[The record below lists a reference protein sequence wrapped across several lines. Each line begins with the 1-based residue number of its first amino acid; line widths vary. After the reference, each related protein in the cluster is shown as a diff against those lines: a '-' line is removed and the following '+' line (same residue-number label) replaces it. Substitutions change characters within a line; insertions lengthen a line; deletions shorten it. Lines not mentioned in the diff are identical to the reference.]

1 VAKLLVRHPLPRWRS
16 PHAPPDRITR
26 LLQKPR
32 TWQSWPGPVE
42 RIGCLTSIASLCLAY
57 VWQRSIDAPVGHLAM
72 ATIRA
77 TTAAMERGSASEG
90 RRYER
95 VDRQILSTAAE
106 RDELA
111 SQIKAVLEG
120 VAFEGRSFD
129 KDLAE
134 RLIAE
139 SNALLKRADSL
150 ESD

>member
-1 VAKLLVRHPLPRWRS
+1 
-16 PHAPPDRITR
+16 
-26 LLQKPR
+26 
-32 TWQSWPGPVE
+32 
-42 RIGCLTSIASLCLAY
+42 
-57 VWQRSIDAPVGHLAM
+57 M

-77 TTAAMERGSASEG
+77 TTAAMERGSASED

-129 KDLAE
+129 KDLAV